1 MKLSLVLYAV
11 MLFTSAV
18 AAFLGTDEAAKYI
31 NAETLFYL
39 RGGNA
44 IVNGVATG
52 LKAFT
57 SQIFSDWMALK
68 KAGIKTGDTEF
79 LKNTGP

>member
-31 NAETLFYL
+31 NPEALFWC

-44 IVNGVATG
+44 VVNAVATG
-52 LKAFT
+52 MKAFT
-57 SQIFSDWMALK
+57 SQIFSDWLAAK
-68 KAGIKTGDTEF
+68 RAGIKTGETEF
-79 LKNTGP
+79 IKNTGP

>member
-1 MKLSLVLYAV
+1 

-31 NAETLFYL
+31 GPEALFWL
-39 RGGNA
+39 RGSNA
-44 IVNGVATG
+44 VVNAVATG

-57 SQIFSDWMALK
+57 SQIFSDWLAAR

-79 LKNTGP
+79 FHKTGS